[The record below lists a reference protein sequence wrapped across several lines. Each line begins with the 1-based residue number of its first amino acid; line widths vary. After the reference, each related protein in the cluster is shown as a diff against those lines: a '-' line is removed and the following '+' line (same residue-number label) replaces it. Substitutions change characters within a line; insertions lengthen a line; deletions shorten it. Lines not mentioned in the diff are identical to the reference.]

1 MRTLWVG
8 QSVTVAGAEKHVIIA
23 PHMGHLESQ
32 WSIRFGP
39 TWHGRPMLYLQSN
52 ALPSTHLYTCTWL
65 HDQSS
70 VFSFFFF
77 IYDLQAQ
84 QIKSSKYISLTQ
96 ICTTFFISYWSVL
109 HLTARHVPDH
119 HAIEALHTWKCSCQF
134 KRNVPLCYP
143 DISMMISL
151 YF

>member
-1 MRTLWVG
+1 
-8 QSVTVAGAEKHVIIA
+8 
-23 PHMGHLESQ
+23 
-32 WSIRFGP
+32 
-39 TWHGRPMLYLQSN
+39 MLYLQSN
-52 ALPSTHLYTCTWL
+52 ALPSTHLLYTCTWF

-70 VFSFFFF
+70 AFSFFFF

-134 KRNVPLCYP
+134 KGMFLSVIQTSPWWSHYISNTNSFRHWL
-143 DISMMISL
+143 DIFSL
-151 YF
+151 VTFAMTNIHVRSRLSLTQ